1 MRLCNLLLLF
11 ALLNSMSFTSLAAVP
26 KEDSLAAALA
36 KTTDEEKRLQI
47 LQDLS
52 RITLDDPR
60 GLSWLRLLEKEA
72 TKSHQRNMEDWAFRY
87 LARHYYN
94 EGLSD
99 SIYYYAAKS
108 DSLAKLMKKY
118 TDYYYDTQ
126 SFLCQFMLWEGQME
140 KAADNAISL
149 YNLAKDNKNENG
161 IICSCETLG
170 LINQKI
176 GRDSVAVDM
185 FTEGMNLLKKK
196 KGEYRYL
203 TQFVCNVIESEL
215 RIDRLANTR
224 KHLIFLKDHIDKIKE
239 GYFGSDPLFPYLRC
253 LVLFKSYDIILN
265 VKSKDV
271 LAAKQDIDQTD
282 PLIKDLTDDYAK
294 AYYLYGKAIY
304 YMYVKQYDKAL
315 SQINQEIK
323 MNQSFVPMKLRAEIL
338 YKMGNLN
345 ESVLQYQELLK
356 QNEEMYTTA
365 FVRQM
370 SQIHALHTM
379 NKLQLEVKELH
390 VKTLELGVKKQQLKW
405 TFTII
410 ISLILLL
417 VLGVIVYIHLHKLR
431 NELLKERSDLL
442 KSDKNLRIARDQAEE
457 SNRMKSLFISNMSHE
472 IRTPLNAI
480 VGFTQLLDSEM
491 EDGDERKEY
500 SQIITDNSALLLNLV
515 NDILDLS
522 RLESERY
529 RFTFEDEHLADCCR
543 SVLNSVRH
551 RVKPGV
557 ELKFTADDE
566 NFVLKTDKLRLS
578 QVLINLL
585 TNATKFT
592 EKGFIE
598 LAYTVH
604 QKEGFVQFTVT
615 DTGCGIPLDKQDTIF
630 ERFEKLHEHVQG
642 TGLGLSICRIIAD
655 RVNGKVYVDKDYT
668 AGARFIF
675 THSLNVIV
683 E

>member
-1 MRLCNLLLLF
+1 
-11 ALLNSMSFTSLAAVP
+11 
-26 KEDSLAAALA
+26 
-36 KTTDEEKRLQI
+36 
-47 LQDLS
+47 
-52 RITLDDPR
+52 
-60 GLSWLRLLEKEA
+60 
-72 TKSHQRNMEDWAFRY
+72 
-87 LARHYYN
+87 
-94 EGLSD
+94 
-99 SIYYYAAKS
+99 
-108 DSLAKLMKKY
+108 
-118 TDYYYDTQ
+118 
-126 SFLCQFMLWEGQME
+126 
-140 KAADNAISL
+140 
-149 YNLAKDNKNENG
+149 
-161 IICSCETLG
+161 
-170 LINQKI
+170 
-176 GRDSVAVDM
+176 
-185 FTEGMNLLKKK
+185 
-196 KGEYRYL
+196 
-203 TQFVCNVIESEL
+203 
-215 RIDRLANTR
+215 
-224 KHLIFLKDHIDKIKE
+224 
-239 GYFGSDPLFPYLRC
+239 
-253 LVLFKSYDIILN
+253 
-265 VKSKDV
+265 
-271 LAAKQDIDQTD
+271 
-282 PLIKDLTDDYAK
+282 
-294 AYYLYGKAIY
+294 
-304 YMYVKQYDKAL
+304 
-315 SQINQEIK
+315 
-323 MNQSFVPMKLRAEIL
+323 
-338 YKMGNLN
+338 
-345 ESVLQYQELLK
+345 
-356 QNEEMYTTA
+356 
-365 FVRQM
+365 
-370 SQIHALHTM
+370 M

-417 VLGVIVYIHLHKLR
+417 VLGLIVYIHLHKLR

-500 SQIITDNSALLLNLV
+500 SRIITDNSALLLNLV